1 MTGRGREPEDRLNEG
16 QIETYVAFTEIASQ
30 LRFRLET
37 HLRTTSQLSH
47 VQFEILGKLMRTP
60 GQRLRMTDL
69 ADGIVVSRS
78 GLTYQVGVLA
88 RQGLVERLPSP
99 DDERSTL
106 VELTDAGRSQFL
118 ELLPGH
124 VQIVRELLVDA
135 LSADEAAALRAT
147 LTHVRD
153 RMRSLS
159 PRSAHRG

>member
-1 MTGRGREPEDRLNEG
+1 MTGRGREPEDRLDKG

-99 DDERSTL
+99 DDERST
-106 VELTDAGRSQFL
+106 
-118 ELLPGH
+118 
-124 VQIVRELLVDA
+124 
-135 LSADEAAALRAT
+135 
-147 LTHVRD
+147 
-153 RMRSLS
+153 
-159 PRSAHRG
+159 PR